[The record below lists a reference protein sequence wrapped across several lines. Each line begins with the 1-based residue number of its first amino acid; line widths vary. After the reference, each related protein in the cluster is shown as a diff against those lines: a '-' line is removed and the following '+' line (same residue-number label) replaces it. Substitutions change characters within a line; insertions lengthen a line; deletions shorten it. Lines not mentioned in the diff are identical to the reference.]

1 MLSHTPAFCGK
12 TPVIRAMH
20 LAIRLSFNP
29 QRSRGERSSPLNRR
43 PKTKS
48 FHPLGSK
55 SSMPFLESRTKEW
68 LKTFVGLERTI
79 LSTRSSPFLPVS
91 TIGGFPCAVSSHV
104 YLNSNTRQA
113 MKKDFDGLWRA
124 THWLA
129 FDPAAPVNGSSGC
142 ESKE

>member
-1 MLSHTPAFCGK
+1 MLSHTPASSGK
-12 TPVIRAMH
+12 IPVIRAML

-29 QRSRGERSSPLNRR
+29 QRSRVERSSPLNRR

-91 TIGGFPCAVSSHV
+91 TIGGFPCAVSNYV
-104 YLNSNTRQA
+104 YLNPNYSGLYYEVLVLCFCDGFGRRFIICPINKYRQ
-113 MKKDFDGLWRA
+113 
-124 THWLA
+124 
-129 FDPAAPVNGSSGC
+129 NSY
-142 ESKE
+142 